1 MDYGMWLAIGFCALV
16 VIGAIFSL
24 IPETAPVWLTLY
36 DLWKRKRQKKG

>member
-24 IPETAPVWLTLY
+24 IPQTALVWLTFR
-36 DLWKRKRQKKG
+36 DLWKSKRQKRG